1 MLLPSHPPDLP
12 LDVRG
17 LTVRPP
23 IAGGTTRCKAVFNAA
38 ASHLYVLD
46 GSIAPADVLD
56 NGWFANAVYQ
66 GVRKTGSAPFAPTYG
81 TWARGDIV
89 KNGSPAVGSPK
100 GWVCTVSGTPGT
112 WVSEGNL

>member
-1 MLLPSHPPDLP
+1 MNLATQLRQEEGSVPHAYQD
-12 LDVRG
+12 
-17 LTVRPP
+17 
-23 IAGGTTRCKAVFNAA
+23 
-38 ASHLYVLD
+38 HLGFWTIGIGRLVD
-46 GSIAPADVLD
+46 
-56 NGWFANAVYQ
+56 Q
-66 GVRKTGSAPFAPTYG
+66 RKPGSAPFAPTYG